1 MHIFSSDF
9 TVSFNTLIALK
20 DYLNLSKLFF
30 NEAKFLKIINL
41 SILCELL

>member
-20 DYLNLSKLFF
+20 DLLKSFKAIF

>member
-20 DYLNLSKLFF
+20 DLLKSFKAIFK
-30 NEAKFLKIINL
+30 AKFLKIINL